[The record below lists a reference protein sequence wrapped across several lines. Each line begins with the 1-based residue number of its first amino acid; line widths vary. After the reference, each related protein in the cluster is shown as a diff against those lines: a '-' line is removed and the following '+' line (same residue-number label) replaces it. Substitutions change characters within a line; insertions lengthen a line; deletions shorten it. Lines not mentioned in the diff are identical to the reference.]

1 VPGDDSPEAE
11 DGSDPVRA
19 IRLVV
24 WVTLLASAALIG
36 FVIYAIVY
44 LGGPACW
51 GTSLRLCRS

>member
-1 VPGDDSPEAE
+1 LPVAE

-19 IRLVV
+19 IRFIV

-36 FVIYAIVY
+36 FVIYAVVY

-51 GTSLRLCRS
+51 GTSLSLCRS